1 MREVLSR
8 LAAVIGGVTLLGA
21 AGAMIGLSLSSTRR
35 KFPLLAQAQ
44 LMGFS
49 RRQLMVFPL
58 CRLFLTGLAASAV
71 SLLLYRLGAWALQQA
86 FLPLVA
92 TEDALCVLPLP
103 VLLCFVPGTSLLV
116 MLCGLGACV
125 QLRRLRPSALLRG
138 KD

>member
-1 MREVLSR
+1 MTTLRESYLYHLWTVLCAVYYDSGVHR
-8 LAAVIGGVTLLGA
+8 CLAA
-21 AGAMIGLSLSSTRR
+21 
-35 KFPLLAQAQ
+35 
-44 LMGFS
+44 
-49 RRQLMVFPL
+49 
-58 CRLFLTGLAASAV
+58 
-71 SLLLYRLGAWALQQA
+71 LGAWALQQA